1 MKKFLDDAK
10 KLIPAAVAAAL
21 LLAAV
26 WGVLY
31 GVLIAV
37 VRLIFGVLLL
47 FGA

>member
-10 KLIPAAVAAAL
+10 KIIPAAVAGAL

-31 GVLIAV
+31 GVLVAAV
-37 VRLIFGVLLL
+37 WLVFGAAMLLL
-47 FGA
+47 